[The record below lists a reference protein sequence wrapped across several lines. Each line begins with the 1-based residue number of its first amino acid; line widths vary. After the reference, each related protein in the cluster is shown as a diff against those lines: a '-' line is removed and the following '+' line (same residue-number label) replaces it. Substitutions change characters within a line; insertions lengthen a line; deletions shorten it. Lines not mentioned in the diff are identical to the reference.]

1 MVIFSAQPLIPLL
14 EENGQSYAYTS
25 YSFRIDP
32 AQNKELPEFREFA
45 EQVLTG
51 SSALTELIFVMR
63 DTELTQAVEPLER
76 SNTLLRVLYPVVQV
90 LAVVAAGALASL
102 LVVQCGREISIL
114 RVLGLPRRRTVGS
127 MALGQLLPALSGLCL
142 GLLVVLLLLPGVSA
156 PRSLVLQLILY
167 TAGCLAGA
175 GVTAFIATKKNPLE
189 LLQIKE

>member
-1 MVIFSAQPLIPLL
+1 
-14 EENGQSYAYTS
+14 
-25 YSFRIDP
+25 
-32 AQNKELPEFREFA
+32 
-45 EQVLTG
+45 
-51 SSALTELIFVMR
+51 MR
-63 DTELTQAVEPLER
+63 DMELTQAVEPLER

-127 MALGQLLPALSGLCL
+127 IAAGQLLPALTGLCL
-142 GLLVVLLLLPGVSA
+142 GLLIVLLLLPGVSA

-167 TAGCLAGA
+167 TSGCLAGA
-175 GVTAFIATKKNPLE
+175 GVTAFIVTKKNPLE